1 MNSNNELDFQVSDL
15 KTKISS
21 LFDKFKTLQT
31 SMNLIMDIVSTN
43 PEYNITKNKL
53 EALVNLSNN
62 LNSANSIND
71 FYEIKAL
78 AYDVEKM
85 IFDLEHII
93 EGTDTELPEPEVPE
107 IVIPEIK
114 TALLEDTGVTLKG
127 TLKDIVDPEI
137 RLNNIEYK
145 LYKQIGTTVTEVSYI
160 SSPESLFN
168 VDFKFREAGN
178 FYFIATYYY
187 DILNGAT
194 SSKTIKS
201 NTLTVQ
207 IIDKEVPTIC
217 CAALTNFGNTPKGLL
232 TKIVDNDSAITEVTY
247 ILKNTNNVTVETIV
261 KNNPFDHIQFSIVNE
276 GNYFFN
282 CNCKYDIG
290 SKTGAILL
298 NSNIINITGD
308 IIEPNPEPNPEPT
321 PDPTPVTKWPRAIF
335 APFVDA
341 ARDDINF
348 KFALAD
354 KSKATGVQ
362 FYNLGFITADSN
374 KNPAWAGNLN
384 LPGNKGTNAGLM
396 QDIERLRSMGGDVCI
411 SFGGLNG
418 PYLNEVIT
426 DIQDLKN
433 KYKSIINNWNLSR
446 VDFDME
452 HNSTS
457 GNETCDANKRNHQ
470 AIKLLQNELKAE
482 GRYVGI
488 WFTLPVMPYGLN
500 QNELLL
506 LDDAIKKGVEIEG
519 VNVMAMCYGAA
530 YAGNMAE
537 QSISAMTNLQSQLRT
552 LYSNNGITKTDDEL
566 WAMVGICPEIGIND
580 TGAFNT
586 FYLEDVSPVIEF
598 CKTKNVGM
606 ITFWSANRDK
616 ANNGSDV
623 NGPDSTGLA
632 QEELAFSKAFQIYNN
647 INPNVSNLVP
657 SKDCGVHN
665 GVPVWHQSTAYPNG
679 NTKVYYEGKYY
690 VNGWYVSAW
699 DNPPTSNEAWK
710 ETAL

>member
-15 KTKISS
+15 KSKITS

-31 SMNLIMDIVSTN
+31 SMNLIMDIVSSN

-53 EALVNLSNN
+53 ELLVNLSQS
-62 LNSANSIND
+62 LNSSNNIND
-71 FYEIKAL
+71 FFEIKAL

-93 EGTDTELPEPEVPE
+93 EVSEPEVPE
-107 IVIPEIK
+107 IIVPEIR
-114 TALLEDTGVTLKG
+114 TALLEDTKTTLVG
-127 TLKDIVDPEI
+127 SLKDIVDPEI
-137 RLNNIEYK
+137 RLNSVEYK
-145 LYKQIGTTVTEVSYI
+145 LYKETASGDNEILHI
-160 SSPESLFN
+160 SLPESMFRIDFN
-168 VDFKFREAGN
+168 FREHGT

-187 DILNGAT
+187 DGANEVIQ
-194 SSKTIKS
+194 SNTIKS
-201 NTLTVQ
+201 NNITVQ
-207 IIDKEVPTIC
+207 LVDKEIPTVC
-217 CAALTNFGNTPKGLL
+217 CAALTAFENTPKGLL
-232 TKIVDNDSAITEVTY
+232 TKITDKDSAITEVIYT
-247 ILKNTNNVTVETIV
+247 LKNTNNTSIETIIN
-261 KNNPFDHIQFSIVNE
+261 NNPFDHVQFTKVNE

-282 CNCKYDIG
+282 CNCKYNIG
-290 SKTGAILL
+290 SRTGEILL
-298 NSNIINITGD
+298 NSNIISIKGNTTEPEPG
-308 IIEPNPEPNPEPT
+308 PNPDPT
-321 PDPTPVTKWPRAIF
+321 PDPNPTPSKKWPRGIF

-341 ARDDINF
+341 ARDDVNS

-354 KSKATGVQ
+354 KSKITGVQ

-374 KNPAWAGNLN
+374 KNPAWAGNIN

-433 KYKSIINNWNLSR
+433 KYKSIINNWNLNR

-452 HNSTS
+452 HNRTS
-457 GNETCDANKRNHQ
+457 GSETCEENKRNHS
-470 AIKLLQNELKAE
+470 AIKLLQDELKSE
-482 GRYVGI
+482 GRYVGF

-519 VNVMAMCYGAA
+519 VNIMAMCYGGA

-537 QSISAMTNLQSQLRT
+537 QSISAMTNLHSQLKN
-552 LYSNNGITKTDDEL
+552 LYNNHGVIKTDDEL
-566 WAMVGICPEIGIND
+566 WSMIGICPEIGIND

-586 FYLEDVSPVIEF
+586 FFLEDVSPVINF

-616 ANNGSDV
+616 ANNGSEV

-632 QEELAFSKAFQIYNN
+632 QEELAFTKAFQIYNSTN
-647 INPNVSNLVP
+647 ADVASLVF
-657 SKDCGVHN
+657 STDSGIYN
-665 GVPVWHQSTAYPNG
+665 GTPVWHESMSYPNS
-679 NTKVYYEGKYY
+679 NTRVYYNGKYY
-690 VNGWYVSAW
+690 TNGWYVSAW
-699 DNPPTSNEAWK
+699 DQPPSSNEAWK
-710 ETAL
+710 EATL